1 MAVLWQESLLLT
13 KLLLIT
19 VGGALSS
26 TNSDAG
32 LPSATVDFASAPSLP
47 TLVMLVLKTVS
58 RPLSKSLDGV

>member
-1 MAVLWQESLLLT
+1 MVALGLESLSLR
-13 KLLLIT
+13 KLVLAT